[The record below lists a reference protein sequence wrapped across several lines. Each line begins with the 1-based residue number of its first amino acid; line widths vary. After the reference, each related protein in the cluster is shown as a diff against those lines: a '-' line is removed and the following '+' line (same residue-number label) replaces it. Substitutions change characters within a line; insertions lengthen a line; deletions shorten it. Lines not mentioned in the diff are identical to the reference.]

1 MGHFSAETLKKFNEM
16 CADGIDFAEETPYDF
31 TRCVAPSG
39 EFYGTDGQCKTG
51 KPVAEKEKK
60 SSTTDLRKIMAAYER
75 KTGSPMSN
83 KLVASTANRIGVPIP
98 DGMGAEQFLKT
109 LLPKGEKVVPI
120 QPIKSA

>member
-1 MGHFSAETLKKFNEM
+1 MGYFSADTLKKFNEM

-31 TRCVAPSG
+31 ARCVAPSG

-60 SSTTDLRKIMAAYER
+60 SPADLRKIMAAYES
-75 KTGSPMSN
+75 KTGNPMPK